1 MPEERRSAPRARIS
15 GARVTY
21 ESATGDQTETDA
33 LNLARGGLFVRAAKP
48 LAVGKRLAIEIQM
61 AGELVPWSAV
71 GRVVWIRQEDEGERR
86 PPGMGIKLI
95 DADDAVVATI
105 DRLVAERAHTEPGV
119 GEIDPSRGG
128 VVATPIIA
136 SGPARERTILG
147 VGSGFPARLAPPERS
162 ATPARDAA
170 PPPAAPARE
179 PSLAIDLVPRERPS
193 APPSL
198 TDNQRTEDT
207 LPIRP
212 RRATPSSSRPAPAK
226 PGNGL
231 RWLVVLIVLAIAAAA
246 AYLLLGGDLD
256 RFLRPSEPA
265 AASPKLPASPAL
277 PPPAVIATA
286 SGVASTATASASAV
300 PDPVSIPSTT
310 AASSAQVPAASA
322 SASSRK
328 PPVAAPFPP
337 ASHAPAARKPAVEEG
352 NPY

>member
-1 MPEERRSAPRARIS
+1 MPEDRRSAPRARIS
-15 GARVTY
+15 GARVIY

-48 LAVGKRLAIEIQM
+48 LAVGKRLAIEIQL
-61 AGELVPWSAV
+61 AGELVPWSAL

-95 DADDAVVATI
+95 DADDAVIATI
-105 DRLVAERAHTEPGV
+105 DRLVAERAQTDPGV
-119 GEIDPSRGG
+119 GEVDPSKRP
-128 VVATPIIA
+128 VAATPIIT
-136 SGPARERTILG
+136 SGPTREKTILG
-147 VGSGFPARLAPPERS
+147 VGSGFPAPFAPPEQRV
-162 ATPARDAA
+162 APARDAA

-179 PSLAIDLVPRERPS
+179 PSLAIDLVARERPS
-193 APPSL
+193 APSSR
-198 TDNQRTEDT
+198 TDNERTEET

-212 RRATPSSSRPAPAK
+212 RRATPSSSRPAPTK

-256 RFLRPSEPA
+256 RFVRPSEPA
-265 AASPKLPASPAL
+265 AAPQQLPASPAL
-277 PPPAVIATA
+277 PQPAVIATA
-286 SGVASTATASASAV
+286 SGVASTATASAIPA
-300 PDPVSIPSTT
+300 PVSTPSTT
-310 AASSAQVPAASA
+310 AALSAQVPPASA

-328 PPVAAPFPP
+328 APAAAPFPP
-337 ASHAPAARKPAVEEG
+337 ASHAPAARKPGAEDG